1 MSTADEQRASASGAT
16 TAQSASQPGAHSPQ
30 VIRKLN
36 ALTSDFYARE
46 AASFSATRLAPWH
59 GWERAWE
66 LIAARAATQAP
77 FPGND
82 TAQAP
87 LPGHDAVQAP
97 LSDRI
102 TRTPSSYAGNPDGPL
117 AVLDLGCGNLRFER
131 FLAERTNAPM
141 RVTALDNCPD
151 LASFGTDSL
160 SAAFSR
166 NLNNLSALAKTKEG
180 DALTYPH
187 PIGSPLSAP
196 AKTKEEDAAEQSTN
210 FPGKAVVDL
219 RALDIVETLL
229 DGTFADRLPHDEC
242 DLAVA
247 FGLMHH
253 LPTFRL
259 RARVLEGL
267 LGSLRPGG
275 FAVVSFWQFLNDPRL
290 AAKATAATV
299 EGRAA
304 HHLPAFQENDFL
316 LGWQHAEG
324 VYRFCHHTPED
335 EIDALLAA
343 IREPSAP
350 STSGCTPPAPLP
362 FREVARFS
370 ADGKL
375 GNLNR
380 YLILQRL

>member
-1 MSTADEQRASASGAT
+1 MSIADEQRVSASGAT
-16 TAQSASQPGAHSPQ
+16 TAQSASQPDAYSPQ

-36 ALTSDFYARE
+36 DLTSDFYTRE
-46 AASFSATRLAPWH
+46 AASFSATRQAPWH
-59 GWERAWE
+59 GWERVWK
-66 LIAARAATQAP
+66 LI
-77 FPGND
+77 
-82 TAQAP
+82 TA
-87 LPGHDAVQAP
+87 HDAVQNPFPSHAARVPDDDTGDSGAP
-97 LSDRI
+97 LTI
-102 TRTPSSYAGNPDGPL
+102 
-117 AVLDLGCGNLRFER
+117 LDLGCGNLRFER
-131 FLAERTNAPM
+131 FLAERTNAPL

-151 LASFGTDSL
+151 LASPEIGAL
-160 SAAFSR
+160 SAAFPHSLR
-166 NLNNLSALAKTKEG
+166 SSSAA
-180 DALTYPH
+180 
-187 PIGSPLSAP
+187 S
-196 AKTKEEDAAEQSTN
+196 KTKEEDASGQGANPPEKTI
-210 FPGKAVVDL
+210 VDL
-219 RALDIVETLL
+219 RALDIVESLL
-229 DGTFADRLPHDEC
+229 DGTFADRLPRNSH

-253 LPTFRL
+253 LPTFAL

-290 AAKATAATV
+290 AAKAATV
-299 EGRAA
+299 TAEGRAA
-304 HHLPAFQENDFL
+304 HCLPTFHENDFL

-362 FREVARFS
+362 FREIARFS
-370 ADGKL
+370 ADGKQE
-375 GNLNR
+375 NLNR

>member
-1 MSTADEQRASASGAT
+1 MSIADEQRVSASGAT
-16 TAQSASQPGAHSPQ
+16 TAQSASQPDAYSPQ

-36 ALTSDFYARE
+36 DLTSDFYARE
-46 AASFSATRLAPWH
+46 AASFSATRQAPWH
-59 GWERAWE
+59 GWERVWK
-66 LIAARAATQAP
+66 LI
-77 FPGND
+77 
-82 TAQAP
+82 TA
-87 LPGHDAVQAP
+87 HDAVQDPFPSHAARVPDDGAGDSGAP
-97 LSDRI
+97 LTI
-102 TRTPSSYAGNPDGPL
+102 
-117 AVLDLGCGNLRFER
+117 LDLGCGNLRFER
-131 FLAERTNAPM
+131 FLAARTNAPL

-151 LASFGTDSL
+151 LASPEIGAL
-160 SAAFSR
+160 SAALPHSLR
-166 NLNNLSALAKTKEG
+166 SSSAA
-180 DALTYPH
+180 
-187 PIGSPLSAP
+187 S
-196 AKTKEEDAAEQSTN
+196 KTKEEDASGQGANPPEKTI
-210 FPGKAVVDL
+210 VDL
-219 RALDIVETLL
+219 RALDIVESLL
-229 DGTFADRLPHDEC
+229 DGTFADRLPRNSH

-253 LPTFRL
+253 LPTFAL

-290 AAKATAATV
+290 AAKAATV
-299 EGRAA
+299 TAEGRAA
-304 HHLPAFQENDFL
+304 HCLPTFHENDFL

-324 VYRFCHHTPED
+324 TYRFCHHTPED

-350 STSGCTPPAPLP
+350 STSGCAPPAPLP
-362 FREVARFS
+362 FREIARFS

>member
-1 MSTADEQRASASGAT
+1 MSIADEQRVSASGAT
-16 TAQSASQPGAHSPQ
+16 TAQSASQPDAYSPQ

-36 ALTSDFYARE
+36 DLTSDFYARE
-46 AASFSATRLAPWH
+46 AASFSATRQAPWH
-59 GWERAWE
+59 GWERVWK
-66 LIAARAATQAP
+66 LI
-77 FPGND
+77 
-82 TAQAP
+82 TA
-87 LPGHDAVQAP
+87 HDAVQNPFPSHAARVPDDDTGDSGAP
-97 LSDRI
+97 LTI
-102 TRTPSSYAGNPDGPL
+102 
-117 AVLDLGCGNLRFER
+117 LDLGCGNLRFER
-131 FLAERTNAPM
+131 FLAERTNAPL

-151 LASFGTDSL
+151 LASPEIGAL
-160 SAAFSR
+160 SAAFPHSLR
-166 NLNNLSALAKTKEG
+166 SSSAA
-180 DALTYPH
+180 
-187 PIGSPLSAP
+187 S
-196 AKTKEEDAAEQSTN
+196 KTKEEDASGQGANPPEKTI
-210 FPGKAVVDL
+210 VDL
-219 RALDIVETLL
+219 RALDIVESLL
-229 DGTFADRLPHDEC
+229 DGTFADRLPRNSH

-253 LPTFRL
+253 LPTFAL

-290 AAKATAATV
+290 AAKAATV
-299 EGRAA
+299 TAEGRAA
-304 HHLPAFQENDFL
+304 HRLPTFHENDFL

-324 VYRFCHHTPED
+324 VYRFCHHTTED

-350 STSGCTPPAPLP
+350 STSGCASAAPLP
-362 FREVARFS
+362 FREIARFS